1 MPPLISFQSCRSGV
15 GKTNLTANL
24 AACIATQDYRVSVLD
39 ADSAAPG
46 IHALFGR
53 TTALDDIAI
62 NQDVWSNW
70 PNGHPSG
77 DRPLPGSS
85 AAIPLDTGTVLLL

>member
-1 MPPLISFQSCRSGV
+1 MPTLISFHSCRHGV
-15 GKTNLTANL
+15 GRTNLTANL
-24 AACIATQDYRVSVLD
+24 AACIATQGYRVGVLD
-39 ADSAAPG
+39 ADGAAPG

-53 TTALDDIAI
+53 AAVLDNIAI